1 MNKLIQSKL
10 ELLPTSPGCYIHK
23 DKNGAIIYV
32 GKAKNL
38 RNRVR
43 SYFRGSHDTKT
54 EALVS
59 EIEDF
64 EFIVTESNIEALL
77 LEINLIKEN
86 KPKYNIM
93 LKDDKSYP
101 FIKITNET
109 YPRLIITRQVKKD
122 GGLYFGPYPDV
133 GAANEIKRLLDRLF
147 PFRKCTNPPEKVC
160 FYYHL
165 GQCKAHTICQV
176 DSQYFKE
183 LAQEV
188 AAFLKGQDDQII
200 EDLRGKMAGA
210 AQAMEFEKAAEYRDL
225 IQSIGTLRT
234 KQRVMAKDLQ
244 NRDVFGYYVDKG
256 WMCVQVFFVRQGKL
270 IERDVNLFPYYN
282 DPDEDFL
289 TYIGQFYQEKSHLKP
304 NEILIP
310 ADIDEEA
317 VRAIVDTKVLKPQRG
332 EKKQLVNLAIKNARV
347 SLQQKFDLL
356 EKSIEKTQGA
366 IENLGQLL
374 NIPTPV
380 RIESFD
386 NSNIMGTSPVSAMVV
401 FVNGK
406 PSKKDYRKYKIKTV
420 IGPDDYASMRE
431 VIKRRYSRVIRDGL
445 TPPDLIVIDGGQGQ
459 VNVAKEVIQEQL
471 GLDIPIA
478 GLQKNDKHQTHEL
491 LFGDPLQV
499 VELSRNSQEFF
510 LLQRIQDEVHRFA
523 ITFHRQL
530 RSKNSFSSQLD
541 GIEGLGPKRK
551 QNLMKHF
558 KSLTK
563 IKEASV
569 DQIVEVGVPRAV
581 AEAVREKLNP
591 KTQEQEQV
599 QLREVA
605 EPIVDIDWKISLS
618 DFRDFYKI
626 NLNEN
631 FAKIG
636 KIIII
641 ILESSLEMDNHQLQE
656 ISDILYT
663 ESNAKTVSYIKSL
676 QTEDELFVL
685 LDNFN
690 WDNGFEVPQAVI
702 NHSKCTL
709 SIALLAFYRADGI
722 RYLLDAEAAF
732 VNSSSKEWEEFVKDV
747 YDRIIRRKF
756 PDGNISFRP
765 EITRIQKFKL
775 KKLKPALNP
784 IFIDGILGKDLNRVI

>member
-1 MNKLIQSKL
+1 MIKSKL

-23 DKNGAIIYV
+23 DKNGTIIYV

-59 EIEDF
+59 EIVDF

-101 FIKITNET
+101 FIKITNER

-133 GAANEIKRLLDRLF
+133 GAANEIKRLLDRIF
-147 PFRKCTNPPEKVC
+147 PFRKCTNPPSKVC
-160 FYYHL
+160 FYYHI
-165 GQCKAHTICQV
+165 GQCMAHTICKK
-176 DSQYFKE
+176 DEAYFKSM
-183 LAQEV
+183 AQEV
-188 AAFLKGQDDQII
+188 SDFLKGQDDKII
-200 EDLRGKMAGA
+200 DDLKGKMEMA
-210 AQAMEFEKAAEYRDL
+210 AQTMEFERAAEYRDL
-225 IQSIGTLRT
+225 IQAIGTLRT

-289 TYIGQFYQEKSHLKP
+289 TYVGQFYQEKSHLVP
-304 NEILIP
+304 NEVLIP
-310 ADIDEEA
+310 QDIDEEA
-317 VRAIVDTKVLKPQRG
+317 VKALVDTKILKPQRG

-347 SLQQKFDLL
+347 SLEQKFNLL
-356 EKSIEKTQGA
+356 EKSVEKTQGA
-366 IENLGQLL
+366 IENLGRLL
-374 NIPTPV
+374 QIPTPV

-420 IGPDDYASMRE
+420 VGPDDYASMRE
-431 VIKRRYSRVIRDGL
+431 VIRRRYGRVQRDGL

-459 VNVAKEVIQEQL
+459 VNIAKQVIQEEL

-491 LFGDPLQV
+491 LFGDPLEV

-541 GIEGLGPKRK
+541 GIDGLGPKRK
-551 QNLMKHF
+551 QNLMKYF

-569 DQIVEVGVPRAV
+569 DEIVEVGVPRAV
-581 AEAVREKLNP
+581 AEAVQRKLTP
-591 KTQEQEQV
+591 QEAEALPQ
-599 QLREVA
+599 VA
-605 EPIVDIDWKISLS
+605 EERVD
-618 DFRDFYKI
+618 Y
-626 NLNEN
+626 
-631 FAKIG
+631 
-636 KIIII
+636 
-641 ILESSLEMDNHQLQE
+641 
-656 ISDILYT
+656 
-663 ESNAKTVSYIKSL
+663 
-676 QTEDELFVL
+676 QTDTGH
-685 LDNFN
+685 D
-690 WDNGFEVPQAVI
+690 
-702 NHSKCTL
+702 
-709 SIALLAFYRADGI
+709 
-722 RYLLDAEAAF
+722 
-732 VNSSSKEWEEFVKDV
+732 
-747 YDRIIRRKF
+747 
-756 PDGNISFRP
+756 
-765 EITRIQKFKL
+765 
-775 KKLKPALNP
+775 
-784 IFIDGILGKDLNRVI
+784 

>member
-1 MNKLIQSKL
+1 MNNLIKSKL

-23 DKNGAIIYV
+23 DKNGTIIYV

-59 EIEDF
+59 EIVDF

-101 FIKITNET
+101 FIKITNER

-133 GAANEIKRLLDRLF
+133 GAANEIKRLLDRIF
-147 PFRKCTNPPEKVC
+147 PFRKCTNPPSKVC
-160 FYYHL
+160 FYYHI
-165 GQCKAHTICQV
+165 GQCMAHTVCRK
-176 DSQYFKE
+176 DEAYFK
-183 LAQEV
+183 AMSQEV
-188 AAFLKGQDDQII
+188 SDFLKGQDDKII
-200 EDLRGKMAGA
+200 DELKSKMTLA
-210 AQAMEFEKAAEYRDL
+210 AQSMEFERAAEYRDL
-225 IQSIGTLRT
+225 IQAIGTLRT

-289 TYIGQFYQEKSHLKP
+289 TYVGQFYQEKSHLIP

-310 ADIDEEA
+310 QDIDEEA
-317 VRAIVDTKVLKPQRG
+317 IKALVDTKVLKPQRG

-347 SLQQKFDLL
+347 SLEQKFNLL
-356 EKSIEKTQGA
+356 EKSVEKTQGA
-366 IENLGQLL
+366 IENLGRLL
-374 NIPTPV
+374 QIPTPV

-420 IGPDDYASMRE
+420 VGPDDYASMRE
-431 VIKRRYSRVIRDGL
+431 VIRRRYGRVQRDGL

-459 VNVAKEVIQEQL
+459 VNIAKQVIQEEL

-491 LFGDPLQV
+491 LFGDPLEV

-551 QNLMKHF
+551 QNLMKYF

-569 DQIVEVGVPRAV
+569 DEIVEVGIPRAV
-581 AEAVREKLNP
+581 AEAVHQHLNLEVDSALA
-591 KTQEQEQV
+591 Q
-599 QLREVA
+599 VA
-605 EPIVDIDWKISLS
+605 EKPLE
-618 DFRDFYKI
+618 YK
-626 NLNEN
+626 E
-631 FAKIG
+631 
-636 KIIII
+636 
-641 ILESSLEMDNHQLQE
+641 
-656 ISDILYT
+656 
-663 ESNAKTVSYIKSL
+663 
-676 QTEDELFVL
+676 
-685 LDNFN
+685 
-690 WDNGFEVPQAVI
+690 
-702 NHSKCTL
+702 
-709 SIALLAFYRADGI
+709 
-722 RYLLDAEAAF
+722 
-732 VNSSSKEWEEFVKDV
+732 
-747 YDRIIRRKF
+747 
-756 PDGNISFRP
+756 
-765 EITRIQKFKL
+765 
-775 KKLKPALNP
+775 
-784 IFIDGILGKDLNRVI
+784 

>member
-1 MNKLIQSKL
+1 MNNLIKSKL

-23 DKNGAIIYV
+23 DKNGTIIYV

-59 EIEDF
+59 EIVDF

-101 FIKITNET
+101 FIKITNER

-133 GAANEIKRLLDRLF
+133 GAANEIKRLLDRIF
-147 PFRKCTNPPEKVC
+147 PFRKCTNPPSKVC

-165 GQCKAHTICQV
+165 GQCMAHTVCHK
-176 DSQYFKE
+176 DEAYFKGM
-183 LAQEV
+183 AQEV
-188 AAFLKGQDDQII
+188 SDFLKGQDDKII
-200 EDLRGKMAGA
+200 DELKLKMNTA
-210 AQAMEFEKAAEYRDL
+210 AQNMEFERAAEYRDL
-225 IQSIGTLRT
+225 IQAIGTLRT

-289 TYIGQFYQEKSHLKP
+289 TYVGQFYQEKSHLIP

-310 ADIDEEA
+310 QDIDEEA
-317 VRAIVDTKVLKPQRG
+317 VKALVDTKVLKPQRG

-347 SLQQKFDLL
+347 SLEQKFNLL

-366 IENLGQLL
+366 IENLGKLL
-374 NIPTPV
+374 QIPTPV

-420 IGPDDYASMRE
+420 VGPDDYASMRE
-431 VIKRRYSRVIRDGL
+431 VIRRRYSRVMRDGL

-459 VNVAKEVIQEQL
+459 VNIAKQVIQDEL

-499 VELSRNSQEFF
+499 IELSRTSQEFF

-551 QNLMKHF
+551 QLLMKHF

-563 IKEASV
+563 IKEATV
-569 DQIVEVGVPRAV
+569 DEIITVGIPRAV
-581 AEAVREKLNP
+581 AEAVQAKLHQGKKEEASP
-591 KTQEQEQV
+591 LV
-599 QLREVA
+599 EVA
-605 EPIVDIDWKISLS
+605 EDSEPYQS
-618 DFRDFYKI
+618 
-626 NLNEN
+626 
-631 FAKIG
+631 
-636 KIIII
+636 
-641 ILESSLEMDNHQLQE
+641 
-656 ISDILYT
+656 
-663 ESNAKTVSYIKSL
+663 
-676 QTEDELFVL
+676 
-685 LDNFN
+685 
-690 WDNGFEVPQAVI
+690 
-702 NHSKCTL
+702 
-709 SIALLAFYRADGI
+709 
-722 RYLLDAEAAF
+722 
-732 VNSSSKEWEEFVKDV
+732 
-747 YDRIIRRKF
+747 
-756 PDGNISFRP
+756 
-765 EITRIQKFKL
+765 
-775 KKLKPALNP
+775 
-784 IFIDGILGKDLNRVI
+784 

>member
-23 DKNGAIIYV
+23 DKNGTIIYV

-59 EIEDF
+59 EIIDF

-188 AAFLKGQDDQII
+188 TAFLKGQDDQII
-200 EDLRGKMAGA
+200 EDLRRKMAGA

-317 VRAIVDTKVLKPQRG
+317 VKALVDTKVLKPQRG

-420 IGPDDYASMRE
+420 VGPDDYASMRE

-445 TPPDLIVIDGGQGQ
+445 TPPDLIIIDGGQGQ

-569 DQIVEVGVPRAV
+569 DEIVEVGVPRAV
-581 AEAVREKLNP
+581 AEAVQEKLNP
-591 KTQEQEQV
+591 KTQEQQQA

-605 EPIVDIDWKISLS
+605 EPQ
-618 DFRDFYKI
+618 
-626 NLNEN
+626 
-631 FAKIG
+631 A
-636 KIIII
+636 
-641 ILESSLEMDNHQLQE
+641 E
-656 ISDILYT
+656 I
-663 ESNAKTVSYIKSL
+663 E
-676 QTEDELFVL
+676 
-685 LDNFN
+685 
-690 WDNGFEVPQAVI
+690 
-702 NHSKCTL
+702 
-709 SIALLAFYRADGI
+709 
-722 RYLLDAEAAF
+722 
-732 VNSSSKEWEEFVKDV
+732 
-747 YDRIIRRKF
+747 
-756 PDGNISFRP
+756 
-765 EITRIQKFKL
+765 
-775 KKLKPALNP
+775 
-784 IFIDGILGKDLNRVI
+784 

>member
-23 DKNGAIIYV
+23 DKNGSIIYV

-86 KPKYNIM
+86 QPKYNIM

-244 NRDVFGYYVDKG
+244 NRDVFGYYADKG

-356 EKSIEKTQGA
+356 ERSIEKTQGA

-591 KTQEQEQV
+591 KTQEQKQA

-605 EPIVDIDWKISLS
+605 EPIVDID
-618 DFRDFYKI
+618 
-626 NLNEN
+626 
-631 FAKIG
+631 
-636 KIIII
+636 
-641 ILESSLEMDNHQLQE
+641 
-656 ISDILYT
+656 
-663 ESNAKTVSYIKSL
+663 
-676 QTEDELFVL
+676 
-685 LDNFN
+685 
-690 WDNGFEVPQAVI
+690 
-702 NHSKCTL
+702 
-709 SIALLAFYRADGI
+709 
-722 RYLLDAEAAF
+722 
-732 VNSSSKEWEEFVKDV
+732 
-747 YDRIIRRKF
+747 
-756 PDGNISFRP
+756 
-765 EITRIQKFKL
+765 
-775 KKLKPALNP
+775 
-784 IFIDGILGKDLNRVI
+784 

>member
-1 MNKLIQSKL
+1 MNASLFCYNRPMNKLIQSKL

-23 DKNGAIIYV
+23 DKNGSIIYV

-86 KPKYNIM
+86 QPKYNIM

-244 NRDVFGYYVDKG
+244 NRDVFGYYADKG

-317 VRAIVDTKVLKPQRG
+317 VRAMVDTKVLKPQRG

-420 IGPDDYASMRE
+420 VGPDDYASMRE

-591 KTQEQEQV
+591 KTQEQKQA

-605 EPIVDIDWKISLS
+605 EPIVDID
-618 DFRDFYKI
+618 
-626 NLNEN
+626 
-631 FAKIG
+631 
-636 KIIII
+636 
-641 ILESSLEMDNHQLQE
+641 
-656 ISDILYT
+656 
-663 ESNAKTVSYIKSL
+663 
-676 QTEDELFVL
+676 
-685 LDNFN
+685 
-690 WDNGFEVPQAVI
+690 
-702 NHSKCTL
+702 
-709 SIALLAFYRADGI
+709 
-722 RYLLDAEAAF
+722 
-732 VNSSSKEWEEFVKDV
+732 
-747 YDRIIRRKF
+747 
-756 PDGNISFRP
+756 
-765 EITRIQKFKL
+765 
-775 KKLKPALNP
+775 
-784 IFIDGILGKDLNRVI
+784 

>member
-1 MNKLIQSKL
+1 MRGAFCYNGTMDNLIKSKL

-23 DKNGAIIYV
+23 DKNGTIIYV

-59 EIEDF
+59 EIVDF

-101 FIKITNET
+101 FIKITNER

-133 GAANEIKRLLDRLF
+133 GAANEIKRLLDRIF
-147 PFRKCTNPPEKVC
+147 PFRKCTNPPSKVC
-160 FYYHL
+160 FYYHI
-165 GQCKAHTICQV
+165 GQCMAHTICKK
-176 DSQYFKE
+176 DEAYFKSM
-183 LAQEV
+183 AQEV
-188 AAFLKGQDDQII
+188 SDFLKGQDDKII
-200 EDLRGKMAGA
+200 DDLKGKMAAA
-210 AQAMEFEKAAEYRDL
+210 AQTMEFERAAEYRDL
-225 IQSIGTLRT
+225 IQAIGTLRT

-289 TYIGQFYQEKSHLKP
+289 TYVGQFYQEKSHLVP
-304 NEILIP
+304 NEVLIP
-310 ADIDEEA
+310 QDIDEEA
-317 VRAIVDTKVLKPQRG
+317 VKVLVDTKILKPQRG

-347 SLQQKFDLL
+347 SLEQKFNLL
-356 EKSIEKTQGA
+356 EKSVEKTQGA
-366 IENLGQLL
+366 IENLGRLL
-374 NIPTPV
+374 HIPTPV

-420 IGPDDYASMRE
+420 VGPDDYASMRE
-431 VIKRRYSRVIRDGL
+431 VIRRRYGRVQRESL

-459 VNVAKEVIQEQL
+459 VNIAKQVIQEEL

-491 LFGDPLQV
+491 LFGDPLEM

-541 GIEGLGPKRK
+541 GIDGLGPKRK

-569 DQIVEVGVPRAV
+569 DEIVEVGVPRAV
-581 AEAVREKLNP
+581 AEAVQRKLNP
-591 KTQEQEQV
+591 QEEVELSQ
-599 QLREVA
+599 VA
-605 EPIVDIDWKISLS
+605 E
-618 DFRDFYKI
+618 
-626 NLNEN
+626 
-631 FAKIG
+631 
-636 KIIII
+636 
-641 ILESSLEMDNHQLQE
+641 
-656 ISDILYT
+656 
-663 ESNAKTVSYIKSL
+663 KSVNY
-676 QTEDELFVL
+676 QTEGDHYE
-685 LDNFN
+685 
-690 WDNGFEVPQAVI
+690 
-702 NHSKCTL
+702 T
-709 SIALLAFYRADGI
+709 
-722 RYLLDAEAAF
+722 
-732 VNSSSKEWEEFVKDV
+732 
-747 YDRIIRRKF
+747 
-756 PDGNISFRP
+756 
-765 EITRIQKFKL
+765 
-775 KKLKPALNP
+775 
-784 IFIDGILGKDLNRVI
+784 

>member
-1 MNKLIQSKL
+1 MSAMVRSFCYNETMNNLIKSKL

-23 DKNGAIIYV
+23 DKNGTIIYV

-59 EIEDF
+59 EIVDF

-101 FIKITNET
+101 FIKITNER

-133 GAANEIKRLLDRLF
+133 GAANEIKRLLDRIF
-147 PFRKCTNPPEKVC
+147 PFRKCTNPPSKVC
-160 FYYHL
+160 FYYHI
-165 GQCKAHTICQV
+165 GQCMAHTVCRK
-176 DSQYFKE
+176 DEAYFK
-183 LAQEV
+183 AMSQEV
-188 AAFLKGQDDQII
+188 SDFLKGQDDKII
-200 EDLRGKMAGA
+200 DDLKEKMAVA
-210 AQAMEFEKAAEYRDL
+210 AQSMEFERAAEYRDL
-225 IQSIGTLRT
+225 IQAIGTLRT

-289 TYIGQFYQEKSHLKP
+289 TYVGQFYQEKSHLIP

-310 ADIDEEA
+310 QDIDEEA
-317 VRAIVDTKVLKPQRG
+317 IKALVDTKVLKPQRG

-347 SLQQKFDLL
+347 SLEQKFNLL
-356 EKSIEKTQGA
+356 EKSVEKTQGA
-366 IENLGQLL
+366 IENLGRLL
-374 NIPTPV
+374 QIPTPV

-420 IGPDDYASMRE
+420 VGPDDYASMRE
-431 VIKRRYSRVIRDGL
+431 VIRRRYGRVQRDGL

-459 VNVAKEVIQEQL
+459 VNIAKQVIQEEL

-491 LFGDPLQV
+491 LFGDPLEV

-551 QNLMKHF
+551 QNLMKYF

-569 DQIVEVGVPRAV
+569 DEIVAVGIPRAV
-581 AEAVREKLNP
+581 AEAVHHHLNP
-591 KTQEQEQV
+591 EVDSGLAQ
-599 QLREVA
+599 VA
-605 EPIVDIDWKISLS
+605 EKPVE
-618 DFRDFYKI
+618 YK
-626 NLNEN
+626 E
-631 FAKIG
+631 
-636 KIIII
+636 
-641 ILESSLEMDNHQLQE
+641 
-656 ISDILYT
+656 
-663 ESNAKTVSYIKSL
+663 
-676 QTEDELFVL
+676 
-685 LDNFN
+685 
-690 WDNGFEVPQAVI
+690 
-702 NHSKCTL
+702 
-709 SIALLAFYRADGI
+709 
-722 RYLLDAEAAF
+722 
-732 VNSSSKEWEEFVKDV
+732 
-747 YDRIIRRKF
+747 
-756 PDGNISFRP
+756 
-765 EITRIQKFKL
+765 
-775 KKLKPALNP
+775 
-784 IFIDGILGKDLNRVI
+784 

>member
-1 MNKLIQSKL
+1 MNNLIKSKL

-23 DKNGAIIYV
+23 DKNGTIIYV

-64 EFIVTESNIEALL
+64 EFIVTGSNIEALL

-86 KPKYNIM
+86 QPKYNIM

-101 FIKITNET
+101 FIKITNEK

-133 GAANEIKRLLDRLF
+133 GAANEIKRLLDRIF

-160 FYYHL
+160 FYYHI
-165 GQCKAHTICQV
+165 GQCRAHTICHNGPHFFQ
-176 DSQYFKE
+176 DM
-183 LAQEV
+183 AQEV
-188 AAFLKGQDDQII
+188 SDFLKGYDDKII
-200 EDLRGKMAGA
+200 DGLKRKMTSA
-210 AQAMEFEKAAEYRDL
+210 ADKMEFEKAAEYRDL
-225 IQSIGTLRT
+225 LQSIATLRT

-270 IERDVNLFPYYN
+270 IERDVNMFPYYN

-289 TYIGQFYQEKSHLKP
+289 TYIGQFYQNKSHLVP

-310 ADIDEEA
+310 SDIDDVA
-317 VRAIVDTKVLKPQRG
+317 VQAVVDTKILKPQRG
-332 EKKQLVNLAIKNARV
+332 EKKQLVNLAIKNAQV

-356 EKSIEKTQGA
+356 EKSVEKTQGA

-401 FVNGK
+401 FINGK
-406 PSKKDYRKYKIKTV
+406 PSKRDYRKYKIKTV

-431 VIKRRYSRVIRDGL
+431 VIKRRYSRVMRDGL
-445 TPPDLIVIDGGQGQ
+445 IPPDLIVIDGGQGQ
-459 VNVAKEVIQEQL
+459 VNIAKDVIQNQL

-491 LFGDPLQV
+491 LFGDPLKV

-551 QNLMKHF
+551 QNLMRHF
-558 KSLTK
+558 KSLTN
-563 IKEASV
+563 IKKASV
-569 DQIVEVGVPRAV
+569 DEIVEVGVPRKV
-581 AEAVREKLNP
+581 AEAVQEKLS
-591 KTQEQEQV
+591 KST
-599 QLREVA
+599 
-605 EPIVDIDWKISLS
+605 DKKI
-618 DFRDFYKI
+618 
-626 NLNEN
+626 
-631 FAKIG
+631 
-636 KIIII
+636 
-641 ILESSLEMDNHQLQE
+641 
-656 ISDILYT
+656 T
-663 ESNAKTVSYIKSL
+663 
-676 QTEDELFVL
+676 
-685 LDNFN
+685 
-690 WDNGFEVPQAVI
+690 
-702 NHSKCTL
+702 
-709 SIALLAFYRADGI
+709 
-722 RYLLDAEAAF
+722 
-732 VNSSSKEWEEFVKDV
+732 NS
-747 YDRIIRRKF
+747 
-756 PDGNISFRP
+756 
-765 EITRIQKFKL
+765 
-775 KKLKPALNP
+775 
-784 IFIDGILGKDLNRVI
+784 

>member
-23 DKNGAIIYV
+23 DKNGSIIYV

-317 VRAIVDTKVLKPQRG
+317 VRAMVDTKVLKPQRG

-420 IGPDDYASMRE
+420 VGPDDYASMRE

-459 VNVAKEVIQEQL
+459 VNIAKEVIQDQL

-581 AEAVREKLNP
+581 AEAVWAKLNLVDQQ
-591 KTQEQEQV
+591 KTS
-599 QLREVA
+599 LPEVA
-605 EPIVDIDWKISLS
+605 EPQVD
-618 DFRDFYKI
+618 
-626 NLNEN
+626 
-631 FAKIG
+631 
-636 KIIII
+636 
-641 ILESSLEMDNHQLQE
+641 LE
-656 ISDILYT
+656 
-663 ESNAKTVSYIKSL
+663 
-676 QTEDELFVL
+676 
-685 LDNFN
+685 
-690 WDNGFEVPQAVI
+690 
-702 NHSKCTL
+702 
-709 SIALLAFYRADGI
+709 
-722 RYLLDAEAAF
+722 
-732 VNSSSKEWEEFVKDV
+732 
-747 YDRIIRRKF
+747 
-756 PDGNISFRP
+756 
-765 EITRIQKFKL
+765 
-775 KKLKPALNP
+775 
-784 IFIDGILGKDLNRVI
+784 

>member
-165 GQCKAHTICQV
+165 GQCKAHSICQV

-200 EDLRGKMAGA
+200 EDLRRKMAGA
-210 AQAMEFEKAAEYRDL
+210 AQATEFEKAAEYRDL

-317 VRAIVDTKVLKPQRG
+317 VRALVDTKVLKPQRG

-420 IGPDDYASMRE
+420 VGPDDYASMRE

-459 VNVAKEVIQEQL
+459 VNIAKEVIQEQL

-591 KTQEQEQV
+591 KTQEQEQA

-605 EPIVDIDWKISLS
+605 EPQ
-618 DFRDFYKI
+618 
-626 NLNEN
+626 
-631 FAKIG
+631 IG
-636 KIIII
+636 
-641 ILESSLEMDNHQLQE
+641 LE
-656 ISDILYT
+656 
-663 ESNAKTVSYIKSL
+663 
-676 QTEDELFVL
+676 
-685 LDNFN
+685 
-690 WDNGFEVPQAVI
+690 
-702 NHSKCTL
+702 
-709 SIALLAFYRADGI
+709 
-722 RYLLDAEAAF
+722 
-732 VNSSSKEWEEFVKDV
+732 
-747 YDRIIRRKF
+747 
-756 PDGNISFRP
+756 
-765 EITRIQKFKL
+765 
-775 KKLKPALNP
+775 
-784 IFIDGILGKDLNRVI
+784 

>member
-1 MNKLIQSKL
+1 MNSAERLRPLFFAIIESMNNLIKSKL

-23 DKNGAIIYV
+23 DKNGTIIYV

-59 EIEDF
+59 EIVDF

-101 FIKITNET
+101 FIKITNER

-122 GGLYFGPYPDV
+122 GGLYFGPYPDIGV
-133 GAANEIKRLLDRLF
+133 ANEIKRLLDRIF
-147 PFRKCTNPPEKVC
+147 PFRKCTNPPSKVC

-165 GQCKAHTICQV
+165 GQCMAHTVCHK
-176 DSQYFKE
+176 DEAYFKGM
-183 LAQEV
+183 AQEV
-188 AAFLKGQDDQII
+188 SDFLKGQDDKII
-200 EDLRGKMAGA
+200 DELKLKMNTA
-210 AQAMEFEKAAEYRDL
+210 AQNMEFERAAEYRDL
-225 IQSIGTLRT
+225 IQAIGTLRT

-289 TYIGQFYQEKSHLKP
+289 TYVGQFYQEKSHLIP

-310 ADIDEEA
+310 QDIDEEA
-317 VRAIVDTKVLKPQRG
+317 VKALVDTKVLKPQRG

-347 SLQQKFDLL
+347 SLEQKFNLL
-356 EKSIEKTQGA
+356 EKSMEKTQGA
-366 IENLGQLL
+366 IENLGKLL
-374 NIPTPV
+374 QIPTPV

-420 IGPDDYASMRE
+420 VGPDDYASMRE
-431 VIKRRYSRVIRDGL
+431 VIRRRYSRVMRDGL

-459 VNVAKEVIQEQL
+459 VNIAKQVIQDEL

-499 VELSRNSQEFF
+499 IELSRTSQEFF

-551 QNLMKHF
+551 QLLMKHF

-563 IKEASV
+563 IKEATV
-569 DQIVEVGVPRAV
+569 DEIVTVGIPRAV
-581 AEAVREKLNP
+581 AEAVQIKLHQG
-591 KTQEQEQV
+591 KQAEASS
-599 QLREVA
+599 LMEVA
-605 EPIVDIDWKISLS
+605 EDSEPYQS
-618 DFRDFYKI
+618 
-626 NLNEN
+626 
-631 FAKIG
+631 
-636 KIIII
+636 
-641 ILESSLEMDNHQLQE
+641 
-656 ISDILYT
+656 
-663 ESNAKTVSYIKSL
+663 
-676 QTEDELFVL
+676 
-685 LDNFN
+685 
-690 WDNGFEVPQAVI
+690 
-702 NHSKCTL
+702 
-709 SIALLAFYRADGI
+709 
-722 RYLLDAEAAF
+722 
-732 VNSSSKEWEEFVKDV
+732 
-747 YDRIIRRKF
+747 
-756 PDGNISFRP
+756 
-765 EITRIQKFKL
+765 
-775 KKLKPALNP
+775 
-784 IFIDGILGKDLNRVI
+784 

>member
-1 MNKLIQSKL
+1 MYEYSAERLRPLFFAIIESMNNLIKSKL

-23 DKNGAIIYV
+23 DKNGTIIYV

-59 EIEDF
+59 EIVDF

-101 FIKITNET
+101 FIKITNER

-133 GAANEIKRLLDRLF
+133 GAANEIKRLLDRIF
-147 PFRKCTNPPEKVC
+147 PFRKCTNPPSKVC

-165 GQCKAHTICQV
+165 GQCMAHTVCHK
-176 DSQYFKE
+176 DETYFKGM
-183 LAQEV
+183 AQEV
-188 AAFLKGQDDQII
+188 SDFLKGQDDKII
-200 EDLRGKMAGA
+200 DELKLKMNTA
-210 AQAMEFEKAAEYRDL
+210 AQNMEFERAAEYRDL
-225 IQSIGTLRT
+225 IQAIGTLRT

-289 TYIGQFYQEKSHLKP
+289 TYVGQFYQEKSHLIP

-310 ADIDEEA
+310 QDIDEEA
-317 VRAIVDTKVLKPQRG
+317 VKALVDTKVLKPQRG

-347 SLQQKFDLL
+347 SLEQKFNLL
-356 EKSIEKTQGA
+356 EKSMEKTQGA
-366 IENLGQLL
+366 IENLGKLL
-374 NIPTPV
+374 QIPTPV

-420 IGPDDYASMRE
+420 VGPDDYASMRE
-431 VIKRRYSRVIRDGL
+431 VIRRRYSRVMRDDL

-459 VNVAKEVIQEQL
+459 VNIAKQVIQEEL

-499 VELSRNSQEFF
+499 IELSRTSQEFF

-551 QNLMKHF
+551 QLLMKHF

-563 IKEASV
+563 IKEATI
-569 DQIVEVGVPRAV
+569 DEIVTVGIPRAV
-581 AEAVREKLNP
+581 AEAVQIKLHQGH
-591 KTQEQEQV
+591 QEEASPLMQ
-599 QLREVA
+599 VA
-605 EPIVDIDWKISLS
+605 EDSEPYQS
-618 DFRDFYKI
+618 
-626 NLNEN
+626 
-631 FAKIG
+631 
-636 KIIII
+636 
-641 ILESSLEMDNHQLQE
+641 
-656 ISDILYT
+656 
-663 ESNAKTVSYIKSL
+663 
-676 QTEDELFVL
+676 
-685 LDNFN
+685 
-690 WDNGFEVPQAVI
+690 
-702 NHSKCTL
+702 
-709 SIALLAFYRADGI
+709 
-722 RYLLDAEAAF
+722 
-732 VNSSSKEWEEFVKDV
+732 
-747 YDRIIRRKF
+747 
-756 PDGNISFRP
+756 
-765 EITRIQKFKL
+765 
-775 KKLKPALNP
+775 
-784 IFIDGILGKDLNRVI
+784 

>member
-1 MNKLIQSKL
+1 MNNLIKSKL

-23 DKNGAIIYV
+23 DKNGTIIYV

-59 EIEDF
+59 EIVDF

-101 FIKITNET
+101 FIKITNER

-133 GAANEIKRLLDRLF
+133 GAANEIKRLLDRIF
-147 PFRKCTNPPEKVC
+147 PFRKCTNPPSKVC

-165 GQCKAHTICQV
+165 GQCMAHTVCHK
-176 DSQYFKE
+176 DEAYFKGM
-183 LAQEV
+183 AQEV
-188 AAFLKGQDDQII
+188 SDFLKGQDDKII
-200 EDLRGKMAGA
+200 DELKLKMNTA
-210 AQAMEFEKAAEYRDL
+210 AQNMEFERAAEYRDL
-225 IQSIGTLRT
+225 IQAIGTLRT

-289 TYIGQFYQEKSHLKP
+289 TYVGQFYQEKSHLIP

-310 ADIDEEA
+310 QDIDEEA
-317 VRAIVDTKVLKPQRG
+317 VKALVDTKVLKPQRG

-347 SLQQKFDLL
+347 SLEQKFNLL
-356 EKSIEKTQGA
+356 EKSMEKTQGA
-366 IENLGQLL
+366 IENLGKLL
-374 NIPTPV
+374 QIPTPV

-420 IGPDDYASMRE
+420 VGPDDYASMQE
-431 VIKRRYSRVIRDGL
+431 VIRRRYSRVMRDGL

-459 VNVAKEVIQEQL
+459 VNIANQVIQEEL

-499 VELSRNSQEFF
+499 IELSRTSQEFF

-541 GIEGLGPKRK
+541 DIEGLGPKRK
-551 QNLMKHF
+551 QLLMKHF

-563 IKEASV
+563 IKEATV
-569 DQIVEVGVPRAV
+569 DEIVTVGIPRAV
-581 AEAVREKLNP
+581 AEAVQVKLHQGNQAEASP
-591 KTQEQEQV
+591 
-599 QLREVA
+599 LMEVA
-605 EPIVDIDWKISLS
+605 EPS
-618 DFRDFYKI
+618 
-626 NLNEN
+626 
-631 FAKIG
+631 
-636 KIIII
+636 
-641 ILESSLEMDNHQLQE
+641 Q
-656 ISDILYT
+656 
-663 ESNAKTVSYIKSL
+663 
-676 QTEDELFVL
+676 
-685 LDNFN
+685 
-690 WDNGFEVPQAVI
+690 GFE
-702 NHSKCTL
+702 
-709 SIALLAFYRADGI
+709 
-722 RYLLDAEAAF
+722 
-732 VNSSSKEWEEFVKDV
+732 
-747 YDRIIRRKF
+747 
-756 PDGNISFRP
+756 
-765 EITRIQKFKL
+765 
-775 KKLKPALNP
+775 
-784 IFIDGILGKDLNRVI
+784 

>member
-1 MNKLIQSKL
+1 MNNLIKSKL

-23 DKNGAIIYV
+23 DKNGTIIYV

-59 EIEDF
+59 EIVDF

-101 FIKITNET
+101 FIKITNER

-133 GAANEIKRLLDRLF
+133 GAANEIKRLLDRIF
-147 PFRKCTNPPEKVC
+147 PFRKCTNPPSKVC

-165 GQCKAHTICQV
+165 GQCMAHTVCHK
-176 DSQYFKE
+176 DEAYFRGM
-183 LAQEV
+183 AQEV
-188 AAFLKGQDDQII
+188 SDFLKGQDDKII
-200 EDLRGKMAGA
+200 DELKLKMNTA
-210 AQAMEFEKAAEYRDL
+210 AQNMEFERAAEYRDL
-225 IQSIGTLRT
+225 IQAIGTLRT

-289 TYIGQFYQEKSHLKP
+289 TYVGQFYQEKSHLIP

-310 ADIDEEA
+310 QDIDEEA
-317 VRAIVDTKVLKPQRG
+317 VKALVDTKVLKPQRG

-347 SLQQKFDLL
+347 SLEQKFNLL
-356 EKSIEKTQGA
+356 EKSMEKTQGA
-366 IENLGQLL
+366 IENLGKLL
-374 NIPTPV
+374 QIPTPV

-420 IGPDDYASMRE
+420 VGPDDYASMRE
-431 VIKRRYSRVIRDGL
+431 VIRRRYSRVMRDGL

-459 VNVAKEVIQEQL
+459 VNIAKQVIQEEL

-499 VELSRNSQEFF
+499 IELSRTSQEFF

-551 QNLMKHF
+551 QLLMKHF

-563 IKEASV
+563 IKEATV
-569 DQIVEVGVPRAV
+569 DEIVTVGIPRAV
-581 AEAVREKLNP
+581 AEAVQVKLHQG
-591 KTQEQEQV
+591 KQEEASPLV
-599 QLREVA
+599 EVA
-605 EPIVDIDWKISLS
+605 EDSEPYQS
-618 DFRDFYKI
+618 
-626 NLNEN
+626 
-631 FAKIG
+631 
-636 KIIII
+636 
-641 ILESSLEMDNHQLQE
+641 
-656 ISDILYT
+656 
-663 ESNAKTVSYIKSL
+663 
-676 QTEDELFVL
+676 
-685 LDNFN
+685 
-690 WDNGFEVPQAVI
+690 
-702 NHSKCTL
+702 
-709 SIALLAFYRADGI
+709 
-722 RYLLDAEAAF
+722 
-732 VNSSSKEWEEFVKDV
+732 
-747 YDRIIRRKF
+747 
-756 PDGNISFRP
+756 
-765 EITRIQKFKL
+765 
-775 KKLKPALNP
+775 
-784 IFIDGILGKDLNRVI
+784 

>member
-23 DKNGAIIYV
+23 DKNGTIIYV

-86 KPKYNIM
+86 QPKYNIM

-317 VRAIVDTKVLKPQRG
+317 VRALVDTKVLKPQRG

-420 IGPDDYASMRE
+420 VGPDDYASMRE

-459 VNVAKEVIQEQL
+459 VNIAKEVIQEQL

-591 KTQEQEQV
+591 KTQEQEQA

-605 EPIVDIDWKISLS
+605 EPQ
-618 DFRDFYKI
+618 
-626 NLNEN
+626 
-631 FAKIG
+631 IG
-636 KIIII
+636 
-641 ILESSLEMDNHQLQE
+641 LE
-656 ISDILYT
+656 
-663 ESNAKTVSYIKSL
+663 
-676 QTEDELFVL
+676 
-685 LDNFN
+685 
-690 WDNGFEVPQAVI
+690 
-702 NHSKCTL
+702 
-709 SIALLAFYRADGI
+709 
-722 RYLLDAEAAF
+722 
-732 VNSSSKEWEEFVKDV
+732 
-747 YDRIIRRKF
+747 
-756 PDGNISFRP
+756 
-765 EITRIQKFKL
+765 
-775 KKLKPALNP
+775 
-784 IFIDGILGKDLNRVI
+784 

>member
-1 MNKLIQSKL
+1 MNNLIKSKL

-23 DKNGAIIYV
+23 DKNGTIIYV

-59 EIEDF
+59 EIVDF

-101 FIKITNET
+101 FIKITNER

-133 GAANEIKRLLDRLF
+133 GAANEIKRLLDRIF
-147 PFRKCTNPPEKVC
+147 PFRKCTNPPSKVC

-165 GQCKAHTICQV
+165 GQCMAHTVCHK
-176 DSQYFKE
+176 DEAYFKGM
-183 LAQEV
+183 AQEV
-188 AAFLKGQDDQII
+188 SDFLKGQDDKII
-200 EDLRGKMAGA
+200 DELKLKMNSA
-210 AQAMEFEKAAEYRDL
+210 AQNMEFERAAEYRDL
-225 IQSIGTLRT
+225 IQAIGTLRT

-289 TYIGQFYQEKSHLKP
+289 TYVGQFYQEKSHLIP

-310 ADIDEEA
+310 QDIDEEA
-317 VRAIVDTKVLKPQRG
+317 VKALVDTKVLKPQRG

-347 SLQQKFDLL
+347 SLEQKFNLL
-356 EKSIEKTQGA
+356 EKSMEKTQGA
-366 IENLGQLL
+366 IENLGKLL
-374 NIPTPV
+374 QIPTPV

-420 IGPDDYASMRE
+420 VGPDDYASMRE
-431 VIKRRYSRVIRDGL
+431 VIRRRYSRVMRDGL

-459 VNVAKEVIQEQL
+459 VNIAKQVIQEEL

-499 VELSRNSQEFF
+499 IELSRTSQEFF

-551 QNLMKHF
+551 QLLMKHF
-558 KSLTK
+558 KSQTK
-563 IKEASV
+563 IKEATV
-569 DQIVEVGVPRAV
+569 DEIVTVGIPRAV
-581 AEAVREKLNP
+581 AEAVQAKLHQG
-591 KTQEQEQV
+591 KQEEAS
-599 QLREVA
+599 LLMEVA
-605 EPIVDIDWKISLS
+605 EDS
-618 DFRDFYKI
+618 
-626 NLNEN
+626 
-631 FAKIG
+631 
-636 KIIII
+636 
-641 ILESSLEMDNHQLQE
+641 ESYQS
-656 ISDILYT
+656 
-663 ESNAKTVSYIKSL
+663 
-676 QTEDELFVL
+676 
-685 LDNFN
+685 
-690 WDNGFEVPQAVI
+690 
-702 NHSKCTL
+702 
-709 SIALLAFYRADGI
+709 
-722 RYLLDAEAAF
+722 
-732 VNSSSKEWEEFVKDV
+732 
-747 YDRIIRRKF
+747 
-756 PDGNISFRP
+756 
-765 EITRIQKFKL
+765 
-775 KKLKPALNP
+775 
-784 IFIDGILGKDLNRVI
+784 

>member
-1 MNKLIQSKL
+1 MIKSKL

-23 DKNGAIIYV
+23 DKNGTIIYV

-59 EIEDF
+59 EIVDF

-101 FIKITNET
+101 FIKITNER
-109 YPRLIITRQVKKD
+109 YPRLVITRQVKKD

-133 GAANEIKRLLDRLF
+133 GAANEIKRLLDRIF
-147 PFRKCTNPPEKVC
+147 PFRKCTNPPSKVC

-165 GQCKAHTICQV
+165 GQCMAHTVCHK
-176 DSQYFKE
+176 DEAYFKGM
-183 LAQEV
+183 AQEV
-188 AAFLKGQDDQII
+188 SDFLKGQDDKII
-200 EDLRGKMAGA
+200 DELKLKMNTA
-210 AQAMEFEKAAEYRDL
+210 AQNMEFERAAEYRDL
-225 IQSIGTLRT
+225 IQAIGTLRT

-289 TYIGQFYQEKSHLKP
+289 TYVGQFYQEKSHLIP
-304 NEILIP
+304 NEILIQQ
-310 ADIDEEA
+310 DIDEEA
-317 VRAIVDTKVLKPQRG
+317 VKALVDTKVLKPQRG

-347 SLQQKFDLL
+347 SLEQKFNLL
-356 EKSIEKTQGA
+356 EKSMEKTQGA
-366 IENLGQLL
+366 IENLGKLL
-374 NIPTPV
+374 QIPTPV

-420 IGPDDYASMRE
+420 VGPDDYASMRE
-431 VIKRRYSRVIRDGL
+431 VIRRRYSRVMRDGL

-459 VNVAKEVIQEQL
+459 VNIAKQVIQEEL

-478 GLQKNDKHQTHEL
+478 GLQKNDKHQTHEV
-491 LFGDPLQV
+491 LFGDPLQII
-499 VELSRNSQEFF
+499 ELSRTSQEFF

-551 QNLMKHF
+551 QLLMKHF

-563 IKEASV
+563 IKEATV
-569 DQIVEVGVPRAV
+569 DEIVTVGIPRAV
-581 AEAVREKLNP
+581 AEAVQIKLHQG
-591 KTQEQEQV
+591 KQEEASP
-599 QLREVA
+599 LMEVA
-605 EPIVDIDWKISLS
+605 EDSEPYQS
-618 DFRDFYKI
+618 
-626 NLNEN
+626 
-631 FAKIG
+631 
-636 KIIII
+636 
-641 ILESSLEMDNHQLQE
+641 
-656 ISDILYT
+656 
-663 ESNAKTVSYIKSL
+663 
-676 QTEDELFVL
+676 
-685 LDNFN
+685 
-690 WDNGFEVPQAVI
+690 
-702 NHSKCTL
+702 
-709 SIALLAFYRADGI
+709 
-722 RYLLDAEAAF
+722 
-732 VNSSSKEWEEFVKDV
+732 
-747 YDRIIRRKF
+747 
-756 PDGNISFRP
+756 
-765 EITRIQKFKL
+765 
-775 KKLKPALNP
+775 
-784 IFIDGILGKDLNRVI
+784 

>member
-23 DKNGAIIYV
+23 DKNGTIIYV

-59 EIEDF
+59 EIVDF

-176 DSQYFKE
+176 DSQYFKD

-317 VRAIVDTKVLKPQRG
+317 VRAMVDTKVLKPQRG

-420 IGPDDYASMRE
+420 VGPDDYASMRE

-445 TPPDLIVIDGGQGQ
+445 TSPDLIVIDGGQGQ

-569 DQIVEVGVPRAV
+569 DEIVEVGVPRAV
-581 AEAVREKLNP
+581 AEAVRAKLHLADQQ
-591 KTQEQEQV
+591 KAT
-599 QLREVA
+599 LSEVA
-605 EPIVDIDWKISLS
+605 EPI
-618 DFRDFYKI
+618 
-626 NLNEN
+626 EN
-631 FAKIG
+631 
-636 KIIII
+636 
-641 ILESSLEMDNHQLQE
+641 M
-656 ISDILYT
+656 
-663 ESNAKTVSYIKSL
+663 
-676 QTEDELFVL
+676 
-685 LDNFN
+685 
-690 WDNGFEVPQAVI
+690 
-702 NHSKCTL
+702 
-709 SIALLAFYRADGI
+709 
-722 RYLLDAEAAF
+722 
-732 VNSSSKEWEEFVKDV
+732 
-747 YDRIIRRKF
+747 
-756 PDGNISFRP
+756 
-765 EITRIQKFKL
+765 
-775 KKLKPALNP
+775 
-784 IFIDGILGKDLNRVI
+784 

>member
-1 MNKLIQSKL
+1 MNNLIKSKL

-23 DKNGAIIYV
+23 DKNGTIIYV

-59 EIEDF
+59 EIVDF

-101 FIKITNET
+101 FIKITNER

-133 GAANEIKRLLDRLF
+133 GAANEIKRLLDRIF
-147 PFRKCTNPPEKVC
+147 PFRKCTNPPSKVC

-165 GQCKAHTICQV
+165 GQCMAHTVCHK
-176 DSQYFKE
+176 DEAYFKGM
-183 LAQEV
+183 AQEV
-188 AAFLKGQDDQII
+188 SNFLKGQDDKII
-200 EDLRGKMAGA
+200 DELKLKMTTA
-210 AQAMEFEKAAEYRDL
+210 AQNMEFERAAEYRDL
-225 IQSIGTLRT
+225 IQAIGTLRT

-289 TYIGQFYQEKSHLKP
+289 TYVGQFYQEKSHLIP

-310 ADIDEEA
+310 QDIDEEA
-317 VRAIVDTKVLKPQRG
+317 VKAIVDTKVLKPQRG

-347 SLQQKFDLL
+347 SLEQKFNLL
-356 EKSIEKTQGA
+356 EKSMEKTQGA
-366 IENLGQLL
+366 IENLGKLL
-374 NIPTPV
+374 QIPTPV

-420 IGPDDYASMRE
+420 VGPDDYASMRE
-431 VIKRRYSRVIRDGL
+431 VIRRRYSRVMRDGL

-459 VNVAKEVIQEQL
+459 VNIAKQVIQEEL

-499 VELSRNSQEFF
+499 IELSRTSQEFF

-551 QNLMKHF
+551 QLLMKHF

-563 IKEASV
+563 IKEATV
-569 DQIVEVGVPRAV
+569 DEIVTVGIPRAV
-581 AEAVREKLNP
+581 AEAVQAKLHQG
-591 KTQEQEQV
+591 KQEEASP
-599 QLREVA
+599 LMEVA
-605 EPIVDIDWKISLS
+605 EDS
-618 DFRDFYKI
+618 
-626 NLNEN
+626 
-631 FAKIG
+631 
-636 KIIII
+636 
-641 ILESSLEMDNHQLQE
+641 ESYQS
-656 ISDILYT
+656 
-663 ESNAKTVSYIKSL
+663 
-676 QTEDELFVL
+676 
-685 LDNFN
+685 
-690 WDNGFEVPQAVI
+690 
-702 NHSKCTL
+702 
-709 SIALLAFYRADGI
+709 
-722 RYLLDAEAAF
+722 
-732 VNSSSKEWEEFVKDV
+732 
-747 YDRIIRRKF
+747 
-756 PDGNISFRP
+756 
-765 EITRIQKFKL
+765 
-775 KKLKPALNP
+775 
-784 IFIDGILGKDLNRVI
+784 

>member
-1 MNKLIQSKL
+1 MNNLIKPKL
-10 ELLPTSPGCYIHK
+10 ELLPTSPGCYIYK
-23 DKNGAIIYV
+23 DKNGTIIYV

-59 EIEDF
+59 EIVDF

-101 FIKITNET
+101 FIKITNEH

-133 GAANEIKRLLDRLF
+133 GAANEIKRLLDRIF
-147 PFRKCTNPPEKVC
+147 PFRKCTNPPSKVC
-160 FYYHL
+160 FYYHI
-165 GQCKAHTICQV
+165 GQCMAHTICKN
-176 DSQYFKE
+176 DEAYFKSM
-183 LAQEV
+183 AQEV
-188 AAFLKGQDDQII
+188 SDFLKGQDDKII
-200 EDLRGKMAGA
+200 DDLKSKMAVT
-210 AQAMEFEKAAEYRDL
+210 AQSMEFERAAEYRDL
-225 IQSIGTLRT
+225 IQAIGTLRT

-270 IERDVNLFPYYN
+270 IERDVNLFPYFN

-289 TYIGQFYQEKSHLKP
+289 TYVGQFYQEKSHLVP
-304 NEILIP
+304 NEVLIP
-310 ADIDEEA
+310 QDIDEEA
-317 VRAIVDTKVLKPQRG
+317 VKALVDTKILKPQRG

-347 SLQQKFDLL
+347 SLEQKFNLL
-356 EKSIEKTQGA
+356 EKSVEKTQGA
-366 IENLGQLL
+366 IENLGRLL
-374 NIPTPV
+374 QIPTPV

-401 FVNGK
+401 FVNGR

-420 IGPDDYASMRE
+420 VGPDDYASMRE
-431 VIKRRYSRVIRDGL
+431 VIRRRYGRVQREAL

-459 VNVAKEVIQEQL
+459 VNIAKQVIQEEL

-491 LFGDPLQV
+491 LFGDPLEV
-499 VELSRNSQEFF
+499 VDLSRNSQEFF

-541 GIEGLGPKRK
+541 GIDGLGPKCK
-551 QNLMKHF
+551 QNLMRHF

-563 IKEASV
+563 IKEAGV
-569 DQIVEVGVPRAV
+569 DEIVEVGVPRAV
-581 AEAVREKLNP
+581 AEAVQRKLNP
-591 KTQEQEQV
+591 QETEILLQ
-599 QLREVA
+599 VA
-605 EPIVDIDWKISLS
+605 EERVD
-618 DFRDFYKI
+618 Y
-626 NLNEN
+626 
-631 FAKIG
+631 
-636 KIIII
+636 
-641 ILESSLEMDNHQLQE
+641 
-656 ISDILYT
+656 
-663 ESNAKTVSYIKSL
+663 
-676 QTEDELFVL
+676 QTE
-685 LDNFN
+685 
-690 WDNGFEVPQAVI
+690 G
-702 NHSKCTL
+702 NHN
-709 SIALLAFYRADGI
+709 
-722 RYLLDAEAAF
+722 E
-732 VNSSSKEWEEFVKDV
+732 
-747 YDRIIRRKF
+747 
-756 PDGNISFRP
+756 P
-765 EITRIQKFKL
+765 
-775 KKLKPALNP
+775 
-784 IFIDGILGKDLNRVI
+784 

>member
-1 MNKLIQSKL
+1 MNNLIKSKL

-23 DKNGAIIYV
+23 DKNGTIIYV

-59 EIEDF
+59 EIVDF

-101 FIKITNET
+101 FIKITNER

-133 GAANEIKRLLDRLF
+133 GAANEIKRLLDRIF
-147 PFRKCTNPPEKVC
+147 PFRKCTNPPSKVC

-165 GQCKAHTICQV
+165 GQCMAHTVCHK
-176 DSQYFKE
+176 DEAYFNGM
-183 LAQEV
+183 AQEV
-188 AAFLKGQDDQII
+188 SDFLKGQDDKII
-200 EDLRGKMAGA
+200 DELKFKMTTA
-210 AQAMEFEKAAEYRDL
+210 AQNMEFERAAEYRDL
-225 IQSIGTLRT
+225 IQAIGTLRT

-289 TYIGQFYQEKSHLKP
+289 TYVGQFYQEKSHLIP

-310 ADIDEEA
+310 QDIDEEA
-317 VRAIVDTKVLKPQRG
+317 VKALVDTKVLKPQRG

-347 SLQQKFDLL
+347 SLEQKFNLL
-356 EKSIEKTQGA
+356 EKSMEKTQGA
-366 IENLGQLL
+366 IENLGKLL
-374 NIPTPV
+374 QIPTPV

-420 IGPDDYASMRE
+420 VGPDDYASMQE
-431 VIKRRYSRVIRDGL
+431 VIRRRYSRVMRDGL

-459 VNVAKEVIQEQL
+459 VNIAKQVIQEEL

-499 VELSRNSQEFF
+499 IELSRTSQEFF

-541 GIEGLGPKRK
+541 DIEGLGPKRK
-551 QNLMKHF
+551 QLLMKHF

-563 IKEASV
+563 IKEATV
-569 DQIVEVGVPRAV
+569 DEIVTVGIPRAV
-581 AEAVREKLNP
+581 AEAVQVKLHQGNQAEASP
-591 KTQEQEQV
+591 
-599 QLREVA
+599 LMEVA
-605 EPIVDIDWKISLS
+605 EPS
-618 DFRDFYKI
+618 
-626 NLNEN
+626 
-631 FAKIG
+631 
-636 KIIII
+636 
-641 ILESSLEMDNHQLQE
+641 Q
-656 ISDILYT
+656 
-663 ESNAKTVSYIKSL
+663 
-676 QTEDELFVL
+676 
-685 LDNFN
+685 
-690 WDNGFEVPQAVI
+690 GFE
-702 NHSKCTL
+702 
-709 SIALLAFYRADGI
+709 
-722 RYLLDAEAAF
+722 
-732 VNSSSKEWEEFVKDV
+732 
-747 YDRIIRRKF
+747 
-756 PDGNISFRP
+756 
-765 EITRIQKFKL
+765 
-775 KKLKPALNP
+775 
-784 IFIDGILGKDLNRVI
+784 

>member
-1 MNKLIQSKL
+1 MNNLIKSKL

-23 DKNGAIIYV
+23 DKNGTIIYV

-59 EIEDF
+59 EIVDF

-101 FIKITNET
+101 FIKITNER

-133 GAANEIKRLLDRLF
+133 GAANEIKRLLDRIF
-147 PFRKCTNPPEKVC
+147 PFRKCTNPPSKVC

-165 GQCKAHTICQV
+165 GQCMAHTVCHK
-176 DSQYFKE
+176 DEAYFKGM
-183 LAQEV
+183 AQEV
-188 AAFLKGQDDQII
+188 SDFLKGQDDKII
-200 EDLRGKMAGA
+200 DELKLKMNTA
-210 AQAMEFEKAAEYRDL
+210 AQNMEFERAAEYRDL
-225 IQSIGTLRT
+225 IQAIGTLRT

-289 TYIGQFYQEKSHLKP
+289 TYVGQFYQEKSHLIP

-310 ADIDEEA
+310 QDIDEEA
-317 VRAIVDTKVLKPQRG
+317 VKALVDTKVLKPQRG

-347 SLQQKFDLL
+347 SLEQKFNLL
-356 EKSIEKTQGA
+356 EKSMEKTQGA
-366 IENLGQLL
+366 IENLGKLL
-374 NIPTPV
+374 QIPTPV

-420 IGPDDYASMRE
+420 VGPDDYASMRE
-431 VIKRRYSRVIRDGL
+431 DIRIRYSELMRDGL

-459 VNVAKEVIQEQL
+459 VNIAKQVIQDEL

-499 VELSRNSQEFF
+499 IELSRTSQEFF

-551 QNLMKHF
+551 QLLMKHF

-563 IKEASV
+563 IKEATV
-569 DQIVEVGVPRAV
+569 DEIITVGIPRAV
-581 AEAVREKLNP
+581 AEAVQAKLHQGKKEEASP
-591 KTQEQEQV
+591 LV
-599 QLREVA
+599 EVA
-605 EPIVDIDWKISLS
+605 EDSEPYQS
-618 DFRDFYKI
+618 
-626 NLNEN
+626 
-631 FAKIG
+631 
-636 KIIII
+636 
-641 ILESSLEMDNHQLQE
+641 
-656 ISDILYT
+656 
-663 ESNAKTVSYIKSL
+663 
-676 QTEDELFVL
+676 
-685 LDNFN
+685 
-690 WDNGFEVPQAVI
+690 
-702 NHSKCTL
+702 
-709 SIALLAFYRADGI
+709 
-722 RYLLDAEAAF
+722 
-732 VNSSSKEWEEFVKDV
+732 
-747 YDRIIRRKF
+747 
-756 PDGNISFRP
+756 
-765 EITRIQKFKL
+765 
-775 KKLKPALNP
+775 
-784 IFIDGILGKDLNRVI
+784 

>member
-1 MNKLIQSKL
+1 MNNLIKSKL

-23 DKNGAIIYV
+23 DKNGTIIYV

-59 EIEDF
+59 EIVDF

-101 FIKITNET
+101 FIKITNER

-133 GAANEIKRLLDRLF
+133 GAANEIKRLLDRIF
-147 PFRKCTNPPEKVC
+147 PFRKCTNPPSKVC
-160 FYYHL
+160 FYYHI
-165 GQCKAHTICQV
+165 GQCMAHTICKK
-176 DSQYFKE
+176 DEIYFKSM
-183 LAQEV
+183 AQEV
-188 AAFLKGQDDQII
+188 SDFLKGQDNKII
-200 EDLRGKMAGA
+200 DELKGKMAAA
-210 AQAMEFEKAAEYRDL
+210 AQTMEFERAAEYRDL
-225 IQSIGTLRT
+225 IQAIGTLRT

-270 IERDVNLFPYYN
+270 IERDVNLFPYFN

-289 TYIGQFYQEKSHLKP
+289 TYVGQFYQEKSHLVP
-304 NEILIP
+304 NEVLIP
-310 ADIDEEA
+310 QDIDEEA
-317 VRAIVDTKVLKPQRG
+317 VKALVDSKILKPQRG

-347 SLQQKFDLL
+347 SLEQKFNLL
-356 EKSIEKTQGA
+356 EKSVEKTQGA
-366 IENLGQLL
+366 IENLGRLL
-374 NIPTPV
+374 QIPTPV

-420 IGPDDYASMRE
+420 VGPDDYASMRE
-431 VIKRRYSRVIRDGL
+431 VIRRRYGRVQREAL

-459 VNVAKEVIQEQL
+459 VNIAKQVIQEEL

-491 LFGDPLQV
+491 LFGDPLEV
-499 VELSRNSQEFF
+499 VDLSRNSQEFF

-541 GIEGLGPKRK
+541 GIDGLGPKRK
-551 QNLMKHF
+551 QNLMRHF

-569 DQIVEVGVPRAV
+569 DEIVEVGVPRAV
-581 AEAVREKLNP
+581 AEAVQTKLNP
-591 KTQEQEQV
+591 QETEILLQ
-599 QLREVA
+599 VA
-605 EPIVDIDWKISLS
+605 EERVD
-618 DFRDFYKI
+618 Y
-626 NLNEN
+626 
-631 FAKIG
+631 
-636 KIIII
+636 
-641 ILESSLEMDNHQLQE
+641 
-656 ISDILYT
+656 
-663 ESNAKTVSYIKSL
+663 
-676 QTEDELFVL
+676 QTE
-685 LDNFN
+685 
-690 WDNGFEVPQAVI
+690 G
-702 NHSKCTL
+702 NHN
-709 SIALLAFYRADGI
+709 
-722 RYLLDAEAAF
+722 E
-732 VNSSSKEWEEFVKDV
+732 
-747 YDRIIRRKF
+747 
-756 PDGNISFRP
+756 P
-765 EITRIQKFKL
+765 
-775 KKLKPALNP
+775 
-784 IFIDGILGKDLNRVI
+784 